1 VADRDAE
8 RDRKPADLPAAGRG
22 AADWEAAGWESADG
36 QTLVSGP
43 LPGVRAAYD
52 ASATAWA
59 QGPSPAYEAMADV
72 LVAAAMTDMAG
83 ARVLDL
89 GAGTGAA
96 SRAARR
102 AGAGWVVGVDVAPEM
117 LRAGSGWSCALVADA
132 ADLPFAAGGFDLVVA
147 ACCLGHL
154 PDPGAALAQARR
166 LAPAVVASA
175 FLAGWTHPAKA
186 VVDAIAVRHGFV
198 LPSWYARLKADV
210 EPEVD
215 DPDRLR
221 ALGVSAGY
229 RRVEVTTRAVDVGVR
244 TPGELTRWR
253 LGMAHL
259 APFVATLGPGRE
271 ADLRRTCEQ
280 ALVGSPPLLVPLV
293 VLAASTAT

>member
-1 VADRDAE
+1 
-8 RDRKPADLPAAGRG
+8 
-22 AADWEAAGWESADG
+22 
-36 QTLVSGP
+36 VSGP

-59 QGPSPAYEAMADV
+59 QGPSPAYEVMADV

-132 ADLPFAAGGFDLVVA
+132 ADLPFAAGRFDLVVA

-154 PDPGAALAQARR
+154 PDPGAALAVANIHRHVHRPTVCCPLAVLTCVGKADNNSLSFGNEPRMGAHRADDPICHHRTSRR
-166 LAPAVVASA
+166 LD
-175 FLAGWTHPAKA
+175 LK
-186 VVDAIAVRHGFV
+186 RHGRV
-198 LPSWYARLKADV
+198 PHIWAINGR
-210 EPEVD
+210 
-215 DPDRLR
+215 
-221 ALGVSAGY
+221 Y
-229 RRVEVTTRAVDVGVR
+229 RRAIVSLCRPDCKRPLSHAAQDSGPRWAGEV
-244 TPGELTRWR
+244 PSCIESSHP
-253 LGMAHL
+253 MKQC
-259 APFVATLGPGRE
+259 P
-271 ADLRRTCEQ
+271 
-280 ALVGSPPLLVPLV
+280 
-293 VLAASTAT
+293 